1 MTAPEWLP
9 DWAADITLGTII
21 AWALVGAGVWI
32 GIRKL
37 GKILQPLIETV
48 QAIKDFLTDWNGA
61 EAVRD
66 VSGAIIRDAEPG
78 MLARVK
84 SLETAMVQ
92 VRHQVKNDHKT
103 NLRDDVDQVI
113 DKVAE
118 MKEIVDEHIRIA
130 KQSDADQQEI
140 KTKVERLDSLWG
152 EKHNMRATPPGG
164 LPHSRG
170 GNHD

>member
-1 MTAPEWLP
+1 MAPEWLP
-9 DWAADITLGTII
+9 DWAADVTLGTII
-21 AWALVGAGVWI
+21 AWVLIGAGAWL
-32 GIRKL
+32 GIRKI
-37 GKILQPLIETV
+37 GKLLQPLVETV
-48 QAIKDFLTDWNGA
+48 QSIRDFLADWNGS

-66 VSGAIIRDAEPG
+66 FSGAIIRDAEPG

-84 SLETAMVQ
+84 SLETNMAQ
-92 VRHQVKNDHKT
+92 VRHQVKNDHET
-103 NLRDDVDQVI
+103 NLRDDVDDLKDV
-113 DKVAE
+113 VAE
-118 MKEIVDEHIRIA
+118 MKDIVDEHIQIA

-164 LPHSRG
+164 LPHSQG